1 MPTKVFEV
9 EILTSLKKMK
19 MRKEQKAQSIS
30 KALVAE
36 EVKGGRG
43 RSMIQSDRL
52 GPSARNQDSGDIY
65 WFALFS
71 WHGQVLKLIGLEV
84 GEFLISCW
92 FKNCEDNFCWVFS
105 GVYVLT
111 VSRYKEAFQEELGA
125 IRGLWQVPWCVSGD
139 FNISRFPMEL
149 DSNSKL
155 SSAMRRFSEIT
166 EELEFR
172 DLPLQRGSFT
182 WRGCLNFQSQ
192 SRLDRFLV
200 LEGWESH
207 FSGVAHSLLPRPISD
222 QHPILLDKGGL
233 RKGLTPF
240 RKEIGF
246 ESGDVLRFYGRDQ
259 ALNYGGVESLLEA
272 SFSKEEVFKALLDL
286 SEDKAPSSDGF
297 SLVLIPKK
305 GVFEDLK
312 DFKPSL
318 FSERDA
324 HKLAWVFSG
333 FCGLDKVLSRGVV
346 FVVPL

>member
-1 MPTKVFEV
+1 M
-9 EILTSLKKMK
+9 
-19 MRKEQKAQSIS
+19 
-30 KALVAE
+30 
-36 EVKGGRG
+36 
-43 RSMIQSDRL
+43 
-52 GPSARNQDSGDIY
+52 
-65 WFALFS
+65 
-71 WHGQVLKLIGLEV
+71 LKLIGLEV

-92 FKNCEDNFCWVFS
+92 FKNCEDNFRWVFS

-125 IRGLWQVPWCVSGD
+125 IRGLWQDPWCVSGD
-139 FNISRFPMEL
+139 FNISRFPMER

-240 RKEIGF
+240 RFENVWFRVEGF
-246 ESGDVLRFYGRDQ
+246 KD
-259 ALNYGGVESLLEA
+259 LL
-272 SFSKEEVFKALLDL
+272 
-286 SEDKAPSSDGF
+286 SSRWMG
-297 SLVLIPKK
+297 I
-305 GVFEDLK
+305 
-312 DFKPSL
+312 
-318 FSERDA
+318 
-324 HKLAWVFSG
+324 
-333 FCGLDKVLSRGVV
+333 
-346 FVVPL
+346 